1 MTTPEQQNTN
11 SSVTPRDVGAPVDVE
26 AAIMEIRG
34 RLTAMGNNDSEMG
47 TLDNI
52 LEAWRKKDITSQEA
66 LARANAVFESKME
79 R

>member
-11 SSVTPRDVGAPVDVE
+11 SSVSPTDVGAPVDVE
-26 AAIMEIRG
+26 AAVNEIRG

-47 TLDNI
+47 TLDTI
-52 LEAWRKKDITSQEA
+52 IGEWRKKKISDEEA
-66 LARANAVFESKME
+66 LARANAVFDSKID